1 MIGPELG
8 GRHIMCIA
16 CEFPASQG
24 HWTEAGTARGPDAA
38 KDRLAMLSAL
48 GAALAA
54 DGLGV
59 KAANLWSGFR
69 ISTEAGRFENA
80 QNLEEAWVAAERML
94 GHAVD
99 PLNPRFIARARAALA
114 S

>member
-1 MIGPELG
+1 
-8 GRHIMCIA
+8 MCIA

-24 HWTEAGTARGPDAA
+24 HWTEAGTAVRPDAA

-54 DGLGV
+54 DGLRV
-59 KAANLWSGFR
+59 KAANLLSGFR

-80 QNLEEAWVAAERML
+80 QNLEEAWAAAERML

-99 PLNPRFIARARAALA
+99 PLNPNFMARVRAAVAL
-114 S
+114 

>member
-1 MIGPELG
+1 
-8 GRHIMCIA
+8 MCIA

-48 GAALAA
+48 GAALAT
-54 DGLGV
+54 DGLRV

-80 QNLEEAWVAAERML
+80 QNLEEAWAAAERML

-99 PLNPRFIARARAALA
+99 PLDPRLIARVRAAAA

>member
-1 MIGPELG
+1 MAT
-8 GRHIMCIA
+8 MCIA

-38 KDRLAMLSAL
+38 KERSATLSAL

-54 DGLGV
+54 DNLQV
-59 KAANLWSGFR
+59 NAANLWSGFR

-99 PLNPRFIARARAALA
+99 PLDPHFIAQARARAAVA